1 MPAISRTVVPEL
13 LDHLDPGDPEA
24 RRSRRDLQR
33 IHVAMGTLHALRG
46 AISRL
51 ALPAPPR
58 HIQELG
64 AGDGTLLLRL
74 ARSFASAWPEVELTL
89 LDQHDLVSPATRAAY
104 AALGWRV
111 TVLECDI
118 LQWTRAPSPSYDLCL
133 TTLFLHHFAGD
144 DLQQI
149 LAAVAARSSKFI
161 ACEPRRDR
169 WTYLA
174 SRMVGFLGANQVTR
188 TDAASSVTAGFRGRE
203 LSAAWP
209 DSAGWQLHET
219 RMLPFTHCFSAR
231 SGGPAAGV
239 LE

>member
-1 MPAISRTVVPEL
+1 MPELSRTVVPEI
-13 LDHLDPGDPEA
+13 LDHLDPGDPQA

-33 IHVAMGTLHALRG
+33 IHVAMATLHALRS
-46 AISRL
+46 AITRL
-51 ALPAPPR
+51 VLPAAPR
-58 HIQELG
+58 HILELG

-74 ARSFASAWPEVELTL
+74 ARSFTSAWPAVELTL
-89 LDQHDLVSPATRAAY
+89 LDQHDLVSPDTRAAY

-118 LQWTRAPSPSYDLCL
+118 MQWTRAPSPSYDLCL

-149 LAAVAARSSKFI
+149 LAAVAARSSAFV

-188 TDAASSVTAGFRGRE
+188 ADAASSVTAGFRGRE
-203 LSAAWP
+203 LSGSWP
-209 DSAGWQLHET
+209 DTDGWQLHET
-219 RMLPFTHCFSAR
+219 RVLPFTHCFSAR
-231 SGGPAAGV
+231 SAELPAGV
-239 LE
+239 PQ